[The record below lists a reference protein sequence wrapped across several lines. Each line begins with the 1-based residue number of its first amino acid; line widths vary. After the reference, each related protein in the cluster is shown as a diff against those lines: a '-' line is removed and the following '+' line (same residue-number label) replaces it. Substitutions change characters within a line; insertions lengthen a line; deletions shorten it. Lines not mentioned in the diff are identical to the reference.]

1 VKAYDSAVA
10 VEALNADARESLRMA
25 DERYKVGAGT
35 ITDLLDAETN
45 LAEAEAAKVRTEYGY
60 RVAKAELMRAMG
72 ELGGG
77 QP

>member
-1 VKAYDSAVA
+1 
-10 VEALNADARESLRMA
+10 MA

-60 RVAKAELMRAMG
+60 RVAKAELRRAMG
-72 ELGGG
+72 ELGEGR
-77 QP
+77 P